1 MLKKSKNA
9 QKLKFHQIAFNVF
22 LSVNEGVE
30 MLLRDQKL
38 CLKHPMTIVDTFR
51 EKYLEVK
58 YESSEILQK
67 TLFFKKITG
76 FGVTRILDAE
86 LTPWSF

>member
-1 MLKKSKNA
+1 MLKISQNA
-9 QKLKFHQIAFNVF
+9 QNLKFHQIAFNVF
-22 LSVNEGVE
+22 LSVNEGIQ
-30 MLLRDQKL
+30 MLLRDPKKS
-38 CLKHPMTIVDTFR
+38 LKHLMTIVDTLR
-51 EKYLEVK
+51 EKYFEVK

-67 TLFFKKITG
+67 TLFFDKITG